1 MVIARWLRTK
11 LYAWCNAYRKKVN
24 AKVRDFDLRD
34 LGTEMNKKVKNLI
47 E

>member
-1 MVIARWLRTK
+1 MVIALWLRTK
-11 LYAWCNAYRKKVN
+11 LYAWCNAYIKRVN
-24 AKVRDFDLRD
+24 AKVKDFNLRD